1 MQVKRSY
8 CQEINDGK
16 RTEDVA
22 QMGIALALELVVF
35 WRQVQS
41 EKVLEGKYRHRKDVE
56 CMKQNFVGFIDRGNV
71 FKQESKQVRN
81 DEDRD
86 PAVYGLL
93 VVSLYVGIQ

>member
-1 MQVKRSY
+1 
-8 CQEINDGK
+8 
-16 RTEDVA
+16 
-22 QMGIALALELVVF
+22 
-35 WRQVQS
+35 
-41 EKVLEGKYRHRKDVE
+41 
-56 CMKQNFVGFIDRGNV
+56 MKQNFVGFIDRGNV